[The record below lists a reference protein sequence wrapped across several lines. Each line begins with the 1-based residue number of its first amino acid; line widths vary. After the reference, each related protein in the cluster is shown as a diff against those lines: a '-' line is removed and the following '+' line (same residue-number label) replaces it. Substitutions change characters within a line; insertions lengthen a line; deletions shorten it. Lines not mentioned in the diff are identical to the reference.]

1 MVNAFSIAKFNVPP
15 SLRTCNFDLWIK
27 YQKILRLLG
36 LDLPPEKIRGRPV
49 GYYSDK
55 LMEHFQAPRNNGPM
69 ANSDSIGLVGV
80 PGQGPFFLLCL
91 RLQADRVTEAKY
103 QTNGCG
109 ATIAAGSVLTEMITG
124 RAISECLAITS
135 ERLTEALGGVPPD
148 KLHCPAM
155 AVTALHDALR
165 NHTVQSSGCE

>member
-80 PGQGPFFLLCL
+80 PGQGPATVVYGGVQRCRPL
-91 RLQADRVTEAKY
+91 RSLPTNMFQAIVVDVEISAGLIALKY
-103 QTNGCG
+103 GTLITNL
-109 ATIAAGSVLTEMITG
+109 SSG
-124 RAISECLAITS
+124 RACDPDGNAEGF
-135 ERLTEALGGVPPD
+135 RLGL
-148 KLHCPAM
+148 
-155 AVTALHDALR
+155 
-165 NHTVQSSGCE
+165 